1 MTDNALV
8 ILDATERAALT
19 DCEATIERGL
29 QTFVEVGTA
38 LLTIRDR
45 RLYRA
50 QYGTFEDYCRERWG
64 MSQRRANQLVASAET
79 MLILGTIVPIC
90 NDSPILPVTESQ
102 ARPLTQLPP
111 EVQPVVW
118 QRAVE
123 TAPEGKVTAAHVQ
136 AAVNEYKNPVLQDK
150 ARAVQA
156 MGATVFSHDSLDYYT
171 PQWVIDAAR
180 EVMGG
185 IDLDPASC
193 EAANTWI
200 MANRYY
206 TIDQDGLSLPWYGRV
221 WLNPPY
227 SFTNGKS
234 NQDAWSYR
242 LATEYRSG
250 AVSEGMLLVKA
261 ALGYK
266 WFEGLWDS
274 WPVCFVRERLSFVM
288 PNGSDDG
295 QSKQGTAIFYM
306 GTNLQGFVS
315 AFAKFGR
322 IITPE
327 GQYRG

>member
-1 MTDNALV
+1 MARQTTNRL
-8 ILDATERAALT
+8 IAAAGVVTNLRM
-19 DCEATIERGL
+19 EESP
-29 QTFVEVGTA
+29 QME
-38 LLTIRDR
+38 
-45 RLYRA
+45 
-50 QYGTFEDYCRERWG
+50 
-64 MSQRRANQLVASAET
+64 
-79 MLILGTIVPIC
+79 PIG
-90 NDSPILPVTESQ
+90 SILPATESQ

-111 EVQPVVW
+111 EAQSVVW

-250 AVSEGMLLVKA
+250 AVSEGLLLVKA

-266 WFEGLWDS
+266 WFEGLWDN

-288 PNGSDDG
+288 PNGNDDG

-327 GQYRG
+327 GQHRG

>member
-50 QYGTFEDYCRERWG
+50 QYKTFEDYCQERWG
-64 MSQRRANQLVASAET
+64 MSRPRAYQMIDAAAVVGTLS
-79 MLILGTIVPIC
+79 TIVDKVPT
-90 NDSPILPVTESQ
+90 TESQ

>member
-1 MTDNALV
+1 MTDITGILV
-8 ILDATERAALT
+8 ITPMTETEARECITEIKTGLFNVGRRLLELYEREGWRAAGYSSWRECAQVEFGLGQSRVYQLL
-19 DCEATIERGL
+19 ESAEIERNIS
-29 QTFVEVGTA
+29 TVVEIEGP
-38 LLTIRDR
+38 I
-45 RLYRA
+45 
-50 QYGTFEDYCRERWG
+50 QERK
-64 MSQRRANQLVASAET
+64 L
-79 MLILGTIVPIC
+79 
-90 NDSPILPVTESQ
+90 
-102 ARPLTQLPP
+102 RPLAQLPP
-111 EVQPVVW
+111 DVQPVVW

-136 AAVNEYKNPVLQDK
+136 AVVNEYKNPVSQDK

-180 EVMGG
+180 VVMGG

-206 TIDQDGLSLPWYGRV
+206 TADQDGLSLPWYGRI

-242 LATEYRSG
+242 LVTEYRSG
-250 AVSEGMLLVKA
+250 TVSEGMLLVKA

-266 WFEGLWDS
+266 WFEGLWDN

-306 GTNLQGFVS
+306 GTNLREFIS

-322 IITPE
+322 IITPD
-327 GQYRG
+327 GQHRG